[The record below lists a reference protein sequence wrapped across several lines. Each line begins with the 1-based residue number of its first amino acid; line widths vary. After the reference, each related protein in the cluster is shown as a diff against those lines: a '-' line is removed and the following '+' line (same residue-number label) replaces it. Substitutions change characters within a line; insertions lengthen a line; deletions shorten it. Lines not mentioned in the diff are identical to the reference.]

1 MRSLVGEKQA
11 HHRKNSMIWSM
22 MTPRCFQ
29 AWFSVFNQHYM
40 VCSILLCALSRDVP
54 GLFTGSPLYYAA
66 RDDRLAT
73 AKVLLRAGADPA
85 RGISLAGGLIPALD
99 SPSAVALQLHHNAM
113 AKLLEESERKWT
125 KGTVAGVDSVH
136 GYMETAQT
144 EQEHEVTMGGLHKE
158 RELRRR
164 SI

>member
-1 MRSLVGEKQA
+1 
-11 HHRKNSMIWSM
+11 
-22 MTPRCFQ
+22 
-29 AWFSVFNQHYM
+29 M

-73 AKVLLRAGADPA
+73 AKVILRAGADPA

-113 AKLLEESERKWT
+113 AKLLE
-125 KGTVAGVDSVH
+125 
-136 GYMETAQT
+136 
-144 EQEHEVTMGGLHKE
+144 
-158 RELRRR
+158 
-164 SI
+164 